1 MCVCCVVSIQL
12 QFEKGEVITVTRI
25 VDGGWWEGVCDG
37 RSGWFPGNYV
47 ERATGKMCMR
57 CIYYYVHGVCGCGG
71 VCVCWYG
78 GGGGGGIHVCV
89 YMYVYSKYMYVVYIM
104 RTCTYACAYILV
116 CVFFSYWGGVY
127 IHTCMY
133 M

>member
-1 MCVCCVVSIQL
+1 MSIQL

-78 GGGGGGIHVCV
+78 GGHTCVCTCMCILSTCMLFILCVHVRMHVPTFWYVYSLVIGGVSIFIHVC
-89 YMYVYSKYMYVVYIM
+89 
-104 RTCTYACAYILV
+104 TC
-116 CVFFSYWGGVY
+116 S
-127 IHTCMY
+127 
-133 M
+133 